1 MEKVDLNDIK
11 WAKMSGLVPVVVQ
24 DIDSKD
30 VLMQAFVNEEA
41 LRLTIKTG
49 YAHYFS
55 RSRNMIWKKGETSG
69 HTQKIVKILVDCDED
84 CILYMVKQSGV
95 ACHTGEYSCF
105 FREINALE

>member
-11 WAKMSGLVPVVVQ
+11 WTKLSGLVPVVVQ
-24 DIDSKD
+24 DVDSKD

>member
-11 WAKMSGLVPVVVQ
+11 WTKLSGLVPVVVQ
-24 DIDSKD
+24 DVDSKD

-69 HTQKIVKILVDCDED
+69 HTQKIVKILIDCDED